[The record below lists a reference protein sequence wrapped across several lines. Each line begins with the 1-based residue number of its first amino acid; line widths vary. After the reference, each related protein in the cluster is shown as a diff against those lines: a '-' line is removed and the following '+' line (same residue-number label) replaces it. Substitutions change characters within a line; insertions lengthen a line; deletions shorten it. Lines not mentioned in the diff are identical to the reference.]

1 MKRESKNDRRNEI
14 QPQQPPDVCSELGG
28 LLDLGMKRE
37 ALNLARRIFKSPT
50 LTAKTFNDRDLY
62 PYAYQLTG
70 VNVAHGANAALVGKD
85 LIGLKDQNGKFLIRE
100 IIEIAKSGKPGWV
113 DYKWPNPITNKIEDK
128 SAYVD
133 VVDGYA
139 IGVGVYR

>member
-1 MKRESKNDRRNEI
+1 M
-14 QPQQPPDVCSELGG
+14 
-28 LLDLGMKRE
+28 
-37 ALNLARRIFKSPT
+37 
-50 LTAKTFNDRDLY
+50 
-62 PYAYQLTG
+62 
-70 VNVAHGANAALVGKD
+70 AHGANAALVGKD

-100 IIEIAKSGKPGWV
+100 IIEVAKSGKPGWV